1 MWRESGRIVPEMGLF
16 ERLRSAIEGPRLA
29 DELAILAGQSEEL
42 VSRLRRHA
50 ERVAYPKI
58 AQDIREIADREEA
71 RQKTMRAALSERG
84 KWPRPPEAT
93 NHEGANAWERLSI
106 DLEILLLFARNLHR
120 HAMRWEGD
128 GSDPSLG
135 AALMKVADGAAAD
148 EFELRML
155 VAKLDPQALD

>member
-1 MWRESGRIVPEMGLF
+1 MGLF
-16 ERLRSAIEGPRLA
+16 ERLRSAVAGPRLA

-71 RQKTMRAALSERG
+71 QQKTMRAALAERG
-84 KWPRPPEAT
+84 MWPRPPMPT
-93 NHEGANAWERLSI
+93 SHEGANAWERLSI
-106 DLEILLLFARNLHR
+106 DLEILLQLARNLHQ

-128 GSDPSLG
+128 GGDPALG
-135 AALMKVADGAAAD
+135 DALMKVANEASVD
-148 EFELRML
+148 EFELRLL

>member
-16 ERLRSAIEGPRLA
+16 ERLRSAVAGPRLT

-42 VSRLRRHA
+42 VNRLRRHA

-71 RQKTMRAALSERG
+71 HQKIMRAALSERA
-84 KWPRPPEAT
+84 KWPRPPQPT

-128 GSDPSLG
+128 GNDPALG
-135 AALMKVADGAAAD
+135 EALMKVADGAATD
-148 EFELRML
+148 EFELRLL